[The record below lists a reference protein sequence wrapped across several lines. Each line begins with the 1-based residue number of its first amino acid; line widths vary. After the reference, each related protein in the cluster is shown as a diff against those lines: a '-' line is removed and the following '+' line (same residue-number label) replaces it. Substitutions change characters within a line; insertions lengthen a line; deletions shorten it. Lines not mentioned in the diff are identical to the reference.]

1 MLTVDTHFEDGY
13 ICEKCPYTFG
23 KNQYANVMACSSKQV
38 KEFVDWVEQQSFA
51 QNTTI
56 VISGDHLTMDS
67 DFCEDVDTDYDR
79 KVYTTY
85 INPAVASSGEKRRVY
100 TTFDNFPTTIAALG
114 AEIVGDRLGL
124 GTNLFSDRQT
134 LSEEYGIEKEKI
146 ELSKQSKLM
155 HKMANINKGKV
166 IEQDNDEQNEE
177 ESPEAQIKTKEQHI
191 ADKKVQNKNIS

>member
-1 MLTVDTHFEDGY
+1 
-13 ICEKCPYTFG
+13 
-23 KNQYANVMACSSKQV
+23 
-38 KEFVDWVEQQSFA
+38 
-51 QNTTI
+51 
-56 VISGDHLTMDS
+56 MDS

-134 LSEEYGIEKEKI
+134 LSERIWNRKRKNRVIQAIETN
-146 ELSKQSKLM
+146 
-155 HKMANINKGKV
+155 A
-166 IEQDNDEQNEE
+166 
-177 ESPEAQIKTKEQHI
+177 
-191 ADKKVQNKNIS
+191 

>member
-1 MLTVDTHFEDGY
+1 M
-13 ICEKCPYTFG
+13 
-23 KNQYANVMACSSKQV
+23 
-38 KEFVDWVEQQSFA
+38 
-51 QNTTI
+51 
-56 VISGDHLTMDS
+56 
-67 DFCEDVDTDYDR
+67 
-79 KVYTTY
+79 
-85 INPAVASSGEKRRVY
+85 
-100 TTFDNFPTTIAALG
+100 
-114 AEIVGDRLGL
+114 GDRLGL

-191 ADKKVQNKNIS
+191 ADKKYKIKISVDDLKNMKNGVQSASAAVWSNRDQSDLQWVPLAVQDDGKWTGKVNVKKENKK